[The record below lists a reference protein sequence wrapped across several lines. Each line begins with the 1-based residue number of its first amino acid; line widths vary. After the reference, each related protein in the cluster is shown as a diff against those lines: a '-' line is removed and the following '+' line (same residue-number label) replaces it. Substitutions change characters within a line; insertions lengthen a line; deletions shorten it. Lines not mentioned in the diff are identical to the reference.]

1 MTYRRWY
8 DQDPVL
14 AKALEELRCAP
25 SVYHAQVAL
34 NIMKVIVEHQAE
46 LELKEP
52 SDLLETLAT
61 QQAVQGNAL
70 PRRRWYDA
78 NQTLQSAMQLL
89 HDTPQDLQTKLIPNI
104 AEMIEAV
111 LHQAMAGQQH

>member
-1 MTYRRWY
+1 MASYSRWY
-8 DQDPVL
+8 DKDPVL

-46 LELKEP
+46 QELDEP
-52 SDLLETLAT
+52 AELLEQNH
-61 QQAVQGNAL
+61 QQSMANPQ

-89 HDTPQDLQTKLIPNI
+89 HDTPPDLQAKLIPNI

-111 LHQAMAGQQH
+111 LHHSLQVH

>member
-1 MTYRRWY
+1 MTGMRKRWY

-14 AKALEELRCAP
+14 AKALEELRSAP

-34 NIMKVIVEHQAE
+34 NIMKVLVEHQAE
-46 LELKEP
+46 KELNEP
-52 SDLLETLAT
+52 AELLDQHST
-61 QQAVQGNAL
+61 QHTHTNSQ

-89 HDTPQDLQTKLIPNI
+89 QDTPPDLQTKLIPNI
-104 AEMIEAV
+104 AEMIEAT
-111 LHQAMAGQQH
+111 LQHSLQCQP